1 MRSERKKGRA
11 FLARFM
17 VLLMIINLLSGINP
31 GVVRADNTNDNQHFG
46 NNGIISEDSKIT
58 LIETARNY
66 NNGEFDVDMLIKSS
80 GNITTTQDKMDVVLV
95 IDRSA
100 SMADNNRMQNTKDAA
115 KGFVKA
121 LLKNKNVNVGLVS
134 FGGRH
139 RIAHKSGPMLDSLPI
154 TGDENSLLD
163 TINSYKPY
171 DGFFDWK
178 RRGTF
183 TQAGLNEANK
193 LFKNNGNKKAII
205 LITDG
210 EPTYAYKTIADFGG
224 LIDFDYVTD
233 DSIIKYTH

>member
-1 MRSERKKGRA
+1 MTERGRAMRSERKKLHS
-11 FLARFM
+11 FFARLM
-17 VLLMIINLLSGINP
+17 VLMMIINLLSGINP
-31 GVVRADNTNDNQHFG
+31 SAVRADNATGGQHFG
-46 NNGIISEDSKIT
+46 NNGKAIENSGIT
-58 LIETARNY
+58 LIETAKDYQDGKFNV
-66 NNGEFDVDMLIKSS
+66 EMLIKSS

-139 RIAHKSGPMLDSLPI
+139 RITHNTGPMLDSLPI
-154 TGDENSLLD
+154 TGNENSLLN

-171 DGFFDWK
+171 DGFFDGK
-178 RRGTF
+178 RGGTF

-193 LFKNNGNKKAII
+193 LFKKRLSKGRIYVYECIRSCKK
-205 LITDG
+205 
-210 EPTYAYKTIADFGG
+210 
-224 LIDFDYVTD
+224 
-233 DSIIKYTH
+233 S